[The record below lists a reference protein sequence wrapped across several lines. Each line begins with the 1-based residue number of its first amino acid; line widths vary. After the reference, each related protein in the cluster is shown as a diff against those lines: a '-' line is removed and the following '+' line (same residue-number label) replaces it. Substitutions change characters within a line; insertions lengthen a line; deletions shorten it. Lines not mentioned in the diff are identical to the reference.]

1 MSRDE
6 KPPQNAAPGG
16 WREQFAHRLAKLRTD
31 SQASLRARR
40 ERLTTLESE
49 LAKRARKIA
58 EQRQVESE
66 QAEQKSSAAIPDEV
80 IQRQQSL
87 LDEVLR
93 QLEQLDQAQ
102 SGQRQ
107 QQSEL
112 TNLAADC
119 SRQEAE
125 LEKLRQA
132 IAEREAALAQ
142 EQTRLAEERRLLAA
156 ENAQF
161 AERQQRLE
169 QEHAAFSQREQELA
183 EQSKLLAEQQQ
194 QAEKRARTTE
204 HQRRE
209 IAQQFRAQKAELAA
223 EAQRLRA
230 EAALAAG
237 SQDAQIQVHL
247 AEERVHRERLE
258 AQLADRE
265 QQLTEARAE
274 LKQLKRQLEERLEEA
289 VKLREKLREAEAA
302 KAHSDAVHTQLM
314 QELAALRT
322 TAASD
327 ARRAIEL
334 EAQFEPLK
342 QQLAESQ
349 AECRKQ
355 TEQAQQSAAEVM
367 RLAAEMAALA
377 QESDKRLAA
386 LHEGQM
392 LTFND
397 RLTDL
402 VSQIERLSQ
411 EREHQQEQ
419 VHALRDAMQH
429 HERATSEW
437 EHRCRDLEQQLAHAK
452 QSPATGGADQD
463 DLRRRLEMAL
473 ADVRELKARNQELNA
488 QVEKAKAGEASGG
501 AAQARP
507 AAAARSS
514 GNAMDWAER
523 KRLLLEELETDYD
536 VSDPKQKQDKLA
548 IEEVITLTDQI
559 VAEKDRLLAEKDK
572 ELAELHH
579 ILSNQASAMGGMAVG
594 AAAIGAMLD
603 QDELIKAERESLKR
617 QSEELREKLAR
628 AEIDISMERAKLA
641 RERAEL
647 EEQLQTIQRE
657 KSQRSGSS
665 SEAAD
670 DVRQSGPR
678 GNWLSRLGLKDKP

>member
-6 KPPQNAAPGG
+6 KPPQNAAAGG
-16 WREQFAHRLAKLRTD
+16 WREQFAHRLAKVRAD
-31 SQASLRARR
+31 AQASLQARR
-40 ERLTTLESE
+40 ERLTSLEGELSE
-49 LAKRARKIA
+49 RARKIA
-58 EQRQVESE
+58 QERKAQSAAEAEQR
-66 QAEQKSSAAIPDEV
+66 AAKVPDEV
-80 IQRQQSL
+80 VQRQQTL
-87 LDEVLR
+87 LDEVMR

-102 SGQRQ
+102 SNQRQ
-107 QQSEL
+107 QQSQL
-112 TNLAADC
+112 TSLAADC
-119 SRQEAE
+119 SRQEVE
-125 LEKLRQA
+125 LDKLRQA
-132 IAEREAALAQ
+132 VAEREAELAQ
-142 EQTRLAEERRLLAA
+142 EQASLADERRRLAA
-156 ENAQF
+156 ENEQLAQQQAQWEQQQADF
-161 AERQQRLE
+161 TKRQAEL
-169 QEHAAFSQREQELA
+169 AAQSQTLA
-183 EQSKLLAEQQQ
+183 EQLQTT
-194 QAEKRARTTE
+194 EKRARATD

-209 IAQQFRAQKAELAA
+209 LAQQFRAQKAELAA
-223 EAQRLRA
+223 EAERLRA

-247 AEERVHRERLE
+247 AEERSHRERLE
-258 AQLADRE
+258 AQLVDRE
-265 QQLTEARAE
+265 KQLAEARAE

-302 KAHSDAVHTQLM
+302 KAHGDAVHAQLV

-327 ARRAIEL
+327 SRRAIEL

-342 QQLAESQ
+342 QQLADCQ

-355 TEQAQQSAAEVM
+355 TEQAQHSAAEVM

-377 QESDKRLAA
+377 QESDKRLSA

-392 LTFND
+392 ETFNG
-397 RLTDL
+397 RLAEL
-402 VSQIERLSQ
+402 VNQIERLSQ

-452 QSPATGGADQD
+452 QASAAPSADQE
-463 DLRRRLEMAL
+463 DLRRRLELAL
-473 ADVRELKARNQELNA
+473 ADLRELKTRNQEVNEQL
-488 QVEKAKAGEASGG
+488 EKAKAGGGSGG
-501 AAQARP
+501 EKSSP
-507 AAAARSS
+507 AARAA
-514 GNAMDWAER
+514 GDALDWAER
-523 KRLLLEELETDYD
+523 KRLLLEQLETDFD
-536 VSDPKQKQDKLA
+536 VSDAKQKQDKLTVQEA
-548 IEEVITLTDQI
+548 IALTDQV

-603 QDELIKAERESLKR
+603 QDELIKSERENLKR
-617 QSEELREKLAR
+617 QTEELREKLSR

-647 EEQLQTIQRE
+647 EEQLQTIERE
-657 KSQRSGSS
+657 KALRGGPS
-665 SEAAD
+665 SESAD
-670 DVRQSGPR
+670 DIRKSGPR

>member
-1 MSRDE
+1 MSRDD
-6 KPPQNAAPGG
+6 KPPQNAARGG
-16 WREQFAHRLAKLRTD
+16 WREQFARRLAKARAD
-31 SQASLRARR
+31 AQASLQARR
-40 ERLTTLESE
+40 ERLSSLESE
-49 LAKRARKIA
+49 LSERARKIA
-58 EQRQVESE
+58 EERKAQ
-66 QAEQKSSAAIPDEV
+66 SAAEADQRAKVPDEV
-80 IQRQQSL
+80 VQRQQTL
-87 LDEVLR
+87 LDEVMR

-102 SGQRQ
+102 STQRQ
-107 QQSEL
+107 QQSQL
-112 TNLAADC
+112 TSLAADC
-119 SRQEAE
+119 SRQEVE
-125 LEKLRQA
+125 LDKLRQT
-132 IAEREAALAQ
+132 IADREAELAQ
-142 EQTRLAEERRLLAA
+142 EQASLAEERRRLAA
-156 ENAQF
+156 ENEQLAQ
-161 AERQQRLE
+161 QQAQWE
-169 QEHAAFSQREQELA
+169 QEQADFAKRQEELAAQSQQLA
-183 EQSKLLAEQQQ
+183 EQL
-194 QAEKRARTTE
+194 QATEKRARATD

-209 IAQQFRAQKAELAA
+209 LAQQFRAQKAELAA
-223 EAQRLRA
+223 EAERLRA

-247 AEERVHRERLE
+247 AEERSHRERLE

-265 QQLTEARAE
+265 KQLTETRAE

-289 VKLREKLREAEAA
+289 VKLREQLREAEAA
-302 KAHSDAVHTQLM
+302 KAHGDAVHTQLV

-327 ARRAIEL
+327 SRRAIEL

-342 QQLAESQ
+342 QQLADCQ

-355 TEQAQQSAAEVM
+355 TEQAQHSAAEVM

-377 QESDKRLAA
+377 QESDKRLSA
-386 LHEGQM
+386 LHAGQM
-392 LTFND
+392 ETFNG
-397 RLTDL
+397 RLAEL
-402 VSQIERLSQ
+402 VNQIDRLSQ

-452 QSPATGGADQD
+452 QTSSAPSADQE
-463 DLRRRLEMAL
+463 DLRRRLELAL
-473 ADVRELKARNQELNA
+473 ADLRELKSRNQELNE
-488 QVEKAKAGEASGG
+488 QLEKAKAGGG
-501 AAQARP
+501 SAAAGQKP
-507 AAAARSS
+507 AAARSA
-514 GNAMDWAER
+514 GDALDWAER
-523 KRLLLEELETDYD
+523 KRLLLEQLETDFD
-536 VSDPKQKQDKLA
+536 VSDAKQKQDKLTVQEA
-548 IEEVITLTDQI
+548 IALTDQV

-603 QDELIKAERESLKR
+603 QDELIKAERENLKR

-647 EEQLQTIQRE
+647 EEQLQTIERE
-657 KSQRSGSS
+657 KALRGGPS
-665 SEAAD
+665 SESAD
-670 DVRQSGPR
+670 DIRKSGPR